1 MHHDIPEKAKLLCRL
16 KHAGFMV
23 PNFIYVP
30 PEDFKNKNFETLEK
44 FLRNHRESYKV
55 IVRSA
60 HPKEYYFKGGT
71 FDSVTTYADLAGVIY
86 ARNRIIKLA
95 NTTKALSIRRQQT
108 FDNAPEIDLEQMGII
123 VMPFLTGSCV
133 MAKKLWD
140 HWEFGYC
147 RDRTHKV
154 EREPYITCTPDDRR
168 LLKLS
173 EKIQDCLKFQCEIE
187 YIITNKNEIY
197 VVQAKDISTIEVLD
211 KIESKRSIT
220 LDGVR
225 RIRKRRNY
233 RERPVFVMDSKSFYL
248 KLLTM
253 CEEMHQ
259 TKDRNESSLTIE
271 DLLECIRS
279 YQKDLENFALRHHR
293 FAIIGLCI
301 HAPEELYQ
309 QANHFFDEEPEI
321 QARLSKALCEN
332 LYKVDTFIAEADTLI
347 AKDKYRIKLCGHDA
361 YGIDTVRI
369 PIWTV
374 YWSMARHEQ
383 VVKEL
388 VKIGFKTGDS
398 IGIDIDNHCKPTV
411 YRL

>member
-1 MHHDIPEKAKLLCRL
+1 MHHNIPEKAKLLCHL
-16 KHAGFMV
+16 KHAGFIV
-23 PNFIYVP
+23 PDFIYVP
-30 PEDFKNKNFETLEK
+30 AEDFENKNFDVLEK
-44 FLRNHRESYKV
+44 FLQNHRESFKV

-60 HPKEYYFKGGT
+60 HPQEYYFKGGT

-95 NTTKALSIRRQQT
+95 RTTKSLSIRRQQA
-108 FDNAPEIDLEQMGII
+108 FDDAPEVDLDQMGII
-123 VMPFLTGSCV
+123 VMPFLDGSCV

-154 EREPYITCTPDDRR
+154 QREPYITCTPDDRR
-168 LLKLS
+168 LLEVS
-173 EKIQDCLKFQCEIE
+173 EKIQDSLEFQCEIE
-187 YIITNKNEIY
+187 YIITNENEIY
-197 VVQAKDISTIEVLD
+197 VVQAKDISKIEVLD
-211 KIESKRSIT
+211 KRESERSIS

-233 RERPVFVMDSKSFYL
+233 RERPVFVMDSKSFYI
-248 KLLTM
+248 KLLSI
-253 CEEMHQ
+253 CEEIHQ
-259 TKDRNESSLTIE
+259 KE
-271 DLLECIRS
+271 DLKEPPPTIDDLLDCIGS
-279 YQKDLENFALRHHR
+279 YQKELEDFALRHQR
-293 FAIIGLCI
+293 FAIMGLSI

-309 QANHFFDEEPEI
+309 QANHSFDDEPEI
-321 QARLSKALCEN
+321 QTRLSEALREN

-361 YGIDTVRI
+361 YGIDTVRN

-374 YWSMARHEQ
+374 YWSMARHDR

-388 VKIGFKTGDS
+388 IKIGFKTGDS
-398 IGIDIDNHCKPTV
+398 IGIDIDDNCKPTV